1 MAVTTRKE
9 DDGLSG
15 EAGLMERKTPD
26 AVQTRIHLDAKMLSR
41 FSEYIYQ
48 GDLSQLVHER
58 GLPYSL
64 VYNLAHGRIRSLSRR
79 DYRIIFGED
88 PPEQAVQRVDG
99 LRFRGMVRLWLFLNE
114 DVTKAD
120 LYRKLFAGKHF
131 KKVDYRIF
139 TGQVRTVDAR
149 LEELM
154 KAYFLDQGLEWA
166 EVKDWIEELDQVDEE
181 KRMTYSSI
189 KPVLEYLQ
197 RHLEVNSSR
206 VLNQCAHR
214 YESGELKTVPKEVYD
229 CALRLK
235 TRTEKALRSGSRFQ
249 LEKLKEDIY
258 GKRKRLILY
267 AHIREELEF
276 LHKFGRKSPGRY
288 LGRSM
293 SKYEKL
299 HLKRVASWRAE
310 KIREDALRLIRERPD
325 IPAVF
330 LPSAHRQV
338 YFGGLLSAM
347 RRVAETR
354 MMGEKD
360 RSLEEEVLTPS
371 FTRTEELRR
380 DGDSRVRVDQSAQ
393 FLGMSKKAFDL
404 MVGANSHIFRKVAIY
419 DGSWY
424 LPGRYLKELG
434 AKKDFA
440 LVRAKYKLL
449 AKETSR

>member
-1 MAVTTRKE
+1 
-9 DDGLSG
+9 
-15 EAGLMERKTPD
+15 MERKTPD
-26 AVQTRIHLDAKMLSR
+26 AVQSRVELDADMLSR
-41 FSEYIYQ
+41 FSENIYQ
-48 GDLSQLVHER
+48 GNLSKLVHER

-88 PPEQAVQRVDG
+88 PPGQAVQRVDG
-99 LRFRGMVRLWLFLNE
+99 VLFRGS
-114 DVTKAD
+114 TKAD
-120 LYRKLFAGKHF
+120 LYRKLFAGKPF

-139 TGQVRTVDAR
+139 TGEVRTVDAR

-154 KAYFLDQGLEWA
+154 KENFLNQGLEWA
-166 EVKDWIEELDQVDEE
+166 EVREWIEELDQVDEG
-181 KRMTYSSI
+181 KRVSYSSI
-189 KPVLEYLQ
+189 KPVLEYLE
-197 RHLEVNSSR
+197 RHLEVSSSR
-206 VLNQCAHR
+206 VLNQCAYR

-235 TRTEKALRSGSRFQ
+235 TRTGKALRSGSRFQ

-258 GKRKRLILY
+258 GKRKRLTLY
-267 AHIREELEF
+267 AHIREEVRF
-276 LHKFGRKSPGRY
+276 LRKYGGKTPGRY
-288 LGRSM
+288 LGRSA

-310 KIREDALRLIRERPD
+310 KIREDTLGLIKERPE
-325 IPAVF
+325 IPVMS
-330 LPSAHRQV
+330 LPSV
-338 YFGGLLSAM
+338 YRRMYFAGLLSAV
-347 RRVAETR
+347 RRMAGMR
-354 MMGEKD
+354 MMEEKD

-371 FTRTEELRR
+371 FTKTEALPGER
-380 DGDSRVRVDQSAQ
+380 DNRVRVDQSAQ

-419 DGSWY
+419 DGGWY
-424 LPGRYLKELG
+424 LPGRYLQELG

-449 AKETSR
+449 ARETSR